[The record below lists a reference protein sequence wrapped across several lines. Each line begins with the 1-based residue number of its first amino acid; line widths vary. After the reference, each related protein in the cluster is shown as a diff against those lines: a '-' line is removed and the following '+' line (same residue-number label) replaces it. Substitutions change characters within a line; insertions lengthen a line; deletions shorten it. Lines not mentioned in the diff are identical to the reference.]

1 MNNRTTLA
9 VVGAFALLFGVP
21 APAHGQAVNLD
32 IGSFNPAPSNAYG
45 GAPGQVGFWNNVTT
59 VAATALS
66 DTAGAA
72 TSVVLTSTSTNFNP
86 FTFGFDNPLTT
97 RDDELLL
104 DGGCDGDVT
113 LTFTGLANGF
123 YDVYTYAFA
132 PDLPGAFFTN
142 VFVPGSLDPMQAVGG
157 SDWTGIHLPGIT
169 FAQHRVLVTN
179 ASLQILVSVASGA
192 ATTNGVQLIP
202 VNPTPVVHCSA
213 KLNSLGCLP
222 AIASSGTSSAS
233 ATGGFLVTAANVRN
247 RKPGI
252 LLYGIGGRTALPFQG
267 GTLCVG
273 GALKRSIVLDS
284 GGTALPANDCSGV
297 YSLDVNA
304 FAAGT
309 LGGSPASFLQDPGTI
324 VNCQYW
330 GRDDGFPA
338 PDNTTLSNALEF
350 VVGA

>member
-1 MNNRTTLA
+1 MEFRLA
-9 VVGAFALLFGVP
+9 GLVLGCSLLFANSP
-21 APAHGQAVNLD
+21 LQAQAINVDL
-32 IGSFNPAPSNAYG
+32 GSYNGAPSNAYG
-45 GAPGQVGFWNNVTT
+45 GAPGQVGFWNNVGTYLP
-59 VAATALS
+59 TALS
-66 DTAGAA
+66 DLGGTA
-72 TSVVLTSTSTNFNP
+72 TSVTLTASGSGDM
-86 FTFGFDNPLTT
+86 TFGFDNGATT
-97 RDDELLL
+97 GDDELLL
-104 DGGCDGDVT
+104 DGGHDGLLT
-113 LTFTGLANGF
+113 LSFSGLANGW
-123 YDVYTYAFA
+123 YDVYTYAWA
-132 PDLPGAFFTN
+132 PDQPSYLTRVTVLGAI
-142 VFVPGSLDPMQAVGG
+142 DPPQDVGG
-157 SDWTGIHLPGIT
+157 SPWTGVHVLGET
-169 FAQHRVLVTN
+169 FAQHRVHVTTGT
-179 ASLQILVSVASGA
+179 LQVDSTLAFSFV
-192 ATTNGVQLIP
+192 TTNGVQLIP
-202 VNPTPVVHCSA
+202 VNVTPVLHCSA

-233 ATGGFLVTAANVRN
+233 ATSGFLVTAANVRN